1 MIVLLHI
8 LLALDPASNVPNASC
23 RAIETDVVQA
33 HDVAVIIPAFAQFP
47 PEFLLGY
54 AASNGTPRVFHAAD
68 LERIAKNRGV
78 ELHDLPDICF
88 VRKTF
93 IPSVDQIRDAIA
105 VSLAMPA

>member
-1 MIVLLHI
+1 MMGLLQI
-8 LLALDPASNVPNASC
+8 LLALDPASNLPNANC

-33 HDVAVIIPAFAQFP
+33 HDVAAIVPGFAQLP
-47 PEFLLGY
+47 PDFLLGY
-54 AASNGTPRVFHAAD
+54 VASNGTQRVFHSAD

-78 ELHDLPDICF
+78 ELHDLPDVCF

-105 VSLAMPA
+105 VSLA